1 MQNLRRSEE
10 VLQRRWSSAVL
21 ALSLFAFCGV
31 PLANLA
37 QNVDETSPLPPP
49 PALPGPIRYPEPDV
63 RRDPFVPSEPEVEPG
78 AAWRDDGGGI
88 VLPPNAGAA
97 QTSAGALLVRGVVL
111 GPHPSALVQIGGRSF
126 VVKAGSP
133 LLGSSVRS
141 IVKTGLVLQD
151 GEELRFPE
159 RQP

>member
-1 MQNLRRSEE
+1 MR
-10 VLQRRWSSAVL
+10 QRRWSSAVL
-21 ALSLFAFCGV
+21 ALSLFALCGV

-49 PALPGPIRYPEPDV
+49 PPVLPGRIRYPEPDV
-63 RRDPFVPSEPEVEPG
+63 RRDPFVPSEPAAEHG
-78 AAWRDDGGGI
+78 AAWRDDAGGI

-97 QTSAGALLVRGVVL
+97 QTSARAPLVRGVVL
-111 GPHPSALVQIGGRSF
+111 GPHPSALVEIGGRSF
-126 VVKAGSP
+126 VVKTGSP

-141 IVKTGLVLQD
+141 IVKTGLFLQD